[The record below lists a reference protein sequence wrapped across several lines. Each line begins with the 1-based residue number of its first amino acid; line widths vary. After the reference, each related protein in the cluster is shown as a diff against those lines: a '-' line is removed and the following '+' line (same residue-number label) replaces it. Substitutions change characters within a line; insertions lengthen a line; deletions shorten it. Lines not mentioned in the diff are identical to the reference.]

1 MKLDNMTTALR
12 IIPRYIKINP
22 DFKETFAEYLLERN
36 LYDKAAEVYQTI
48 LDDEGYSSKAG
59 KDKKDF
65 YFQMINLIT
74 EHPEKITCIDGYLF
88 IRNALKLY
96 PEDSGKIWVKV
107 SDYFIRLGEFEKARE
122 MLEEAIQSVDNAKD
136 FGIIF
141 SAYVKFSEEMITALA
156 NEEIKSQFGVV
167 EEDNVDFEIQTRI

>member
-1 MKLDNMTTALR
+1 MTTALR

-65 YFQMINLIT
+65 YF
-74 EHPEKITCIDGYLF
+74 
-88 IRNALKLY
+88 
-96 PEDSGKIWVKV
+96 
-107 SDYFIRLGEFEKARE
+107 
-122 MLEEAIQSVDNAKD
+122 
-136 FGIIF
+136 
-141 SAYVKFSEEMITALA
+141 
-156 NEEIKSQFGVV
+156 
-167 EEDNVDFEIQTRI
+167 